1 MIRIRKPLCFS
12 EIGRKDNQEDY
23 LFPSNAD
30 KSTRVFILCDGMG
43 GHDNGEV
50 ASRTAAKALGEYL
63 TSCSKIDSDIFKA
76 GLSKAYDALDSIDT
90 STDRKPGT
98 TMTALCINDD
108 SYVAAHIGDSR
119 IYHIRP
125 SLYNKDKG
133 MSGLVYQ
140 SYDHSLVNDLLKA
153 GELTEEEAKDF
164 PQKNIITR
172 AMQPHLAKRYKAD
185 IIESDDIK
193 SGDYFFLCCDGV
205 LEQLTNEALCEIIA
219 DKTIDDSK
227 KLAKIKSICDGKTKD
242 NYTCWLI
249 PIDKVEINKSISD
262 KTDEIVLK
270 ADLENQEEKTCH
282 GESIEHIELTPNEND
297 NIIAGNKSQ
306 KQRLNDR
313 LNRFLPEIRFRDS
326 KIKRL
331 YIVLAAVISVAL
343 LAYGAYWI
351 YSKKENSNPVKIE
364 NKTIIKKSKTNPGI
378 KKEKPKTDSIDKK
391 EEKKESEDVA
401 EKSDSNEKNFRI
413 PFRLPLGK

>member
-1 MIRIRKPLCFS
+1 MITIRKPLCFS
-12 EIGRKDNQEDY
+12 EIGEKDNQEDY
-23 LFPSNAD
+23 LFPSNVN

-50 ASRTAAKALGEYL
+50 ASRTAAEALGEYL
-63 TSCSKIDSDIFKA
+63 TSCNKIDSDIFKV

-98 TMTALCINDD
+98 TMTALCINEY

-153 GELTEEEAKDF
+153 GELTQEEARNF

-172 AMQPHLAKRYKAD
+172 AMQPHLAKRYMAD

-193 SGDYFFLCCDGV
+193 SGDYFFLCCDGI
-205 LEQLTNEALCEIIA
+205 LEQLTNETLCEIIA
-219 DKTIDDSK
+219 DQNLDDRK
-227 KLAKIKSICDGKTKD
+227 KLAIIKNICDGKTKD
-242 NYTCWLI
+242 NHTCWLI
-249 PIDKVEINKSISD
+249 SIDKVETNKSISD

-270 ADLENQEEKTCH
+270 ADLENQEKTCH
-282 GESIEHIELTPNEND
+282 SESVEYVELTPNENED
-297 NIIAGNKSQ
+297 IAAGNKSQ
-306 KQRLNDR
+306 KQGLNDR
-313 LNRFLPEIRFRDS
+313 LNRLLPEIRFRDS
-326 KIKRL
+326 KINRL

-343 LAYGAYWI
+343 LSYGAYWI
-351 YSKKENSNPVKIE
+351 YNKKENNKHVKIE
-364 NKTIIKKSKTNPGI
+364 NKTIIKKSKSNPGI

-391 EEKKESEDVA
+391 EEKKESENVA
-401 EKSDSNEKNFRI
+401 EKSDSDERIFRI
-413 PFRLPLGK
+413 PFRSPLGK